1 MIRASEALAITGLD
15 IIEKQDLLK
24 EILLELK

>member
-1 MIRASEALAITGLD
+1 MIKAAEALAITGLD

-24 EILLELK
+24 EIILELK

>member
-1 MIRASEALAITGLD
+1 MIKAAEALAITGLD

-24 EILLELK
+24 EITLELK